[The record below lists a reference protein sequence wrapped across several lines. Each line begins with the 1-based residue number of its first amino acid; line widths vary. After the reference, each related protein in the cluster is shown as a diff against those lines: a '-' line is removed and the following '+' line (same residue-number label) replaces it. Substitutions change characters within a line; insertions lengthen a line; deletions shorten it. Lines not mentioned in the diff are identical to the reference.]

1 MEQGDAST
9 AMPAGAYTQSCTAAH
24 QAHHDAARGLVID
37 GDVEV
42 DLGEMQVRWSGKRAG
57 GWDNGGRVG
66 RERRVAGVAQ
76 GGPGRRP
83 WPRASLRELLRVLS
97 RAATSG
103 CGSVRPT
110 VRPSAADMSNGG
122 GGGDGVRRWQ
132 PSAALAGS
140 PITAADAPC
149 W

>member
-57 GWDNGGRVG
+57 GWDNRARRAGWQGEESGGSSAG
-66 RERRVAGVAQ
+66 R
-76 GGPGRRP
+76 
-83 WPRASLRELLRVLS
+83 PRAQAVAASVAAGAAAGAFSCGNVRLRQ
-97 RAATSG
+97 
-103 CGSVRPT
+103 CPT
-110 VRPSAADMSNGG
+110 DSAAQRSGLEQWRRR
-122 GGGDGVRRWQ
+122 RRWG
-132 PSAALAGS
+132 AALAAGCRAGWEPDHS
-140 PITAADAPC
+140 G
-149 W
+149 